1 MLSIGVFKIDIIMA
15 MIIQIIK
22 IDDNVVMVAK

>member
-15 MIIQIIK
+15 MIIKIIK